1 MMNLLHWRLLVAVA
15 DSGNITRAAEQVG
28 MTQSGA
34 SQAVAQLETLL
45 GFRVFVRERRN
56 ISVTALGEEVTGHA
70 RLMLAQLDAIRR
82 LSEESRGLL
91 GGRVRLASFPS
102 VTSTFLPGLLR
113 EFRRLHPGIEVV
125 VLEGTD
131 EEVEEWLMA
140 NTVDLG
146 VVMNPL
152 PGRSDF
158 ILGKDE
164 WVAVL
169 PAGHTLARN
178 AKLHGITLE
187 DLAGHAFILATGGCA
202 VNAKSLIEQAG
213 LQLLDVRMTVRDWV
227 SASLLVREEMGVALI
242 PQSALP
248 GELHGLCV
256 APVVPSVYRE
266 FGLVC
271 SSGGRSSPAVHVLL
285 ESLHK
290 RADSAGKYEI

>member
-1 MMNLLHWRLLVAVA
+1 MMNLLHWRLLAAVA
-15 DSGNITRAAEQVG
+15 DSGNITRAAERVG

-34 SQAVAQLETLL
+34 SQAIAQLEALL
-45 GFRVFVRERRN
+45 GFQVFVRERRN
-56 ISVTALGEEVTGHA
+56 ISVTALGDEVTKHA

-82 LSEESRGLL
+82 LSEESRGLQ
-91 GGRVRLASFPS
+91 GRRVRLGSFPS

-113 EFRRLHPGIEVV
+113 AFKRLHPGIEVI

-131 EEVEEWLMA
+131 EEVEEWLA
-140 NTVDLG
+140 ADTVDLG

-152 PGRSDF
+152 SGRADF

-169 PAGHTLARN
+169 PAGHTLVRGGT
-178 AKLHGITLE
+178 LHNITLE
-187 DLAGHAFILATGGCA
+187 DLAGQAFILATGGCA

-213 LQLLDVRMTVRDWV
+213 LQLTDVRMTVRDWV
-227 SASLLVREEMGVALI
+227 SASLLVREKMGVALI

-256 APVVPSVYRE
+256 TPVVPSVYRE

-271 SSGGRSSPAVHVLL
+271 SSEGRSSPAVHALL
-285 ESLHK
+285 ESLHN
-290 RADSAGKYEI
+290 RDGSAGKYEI

>member
-34 SQAVAQLETLL
+34 SQAIAQLETLL
-45 GFRVFVRERRN
+45 GFPVFIRERRN
-56 ISVTALGEEVTGHA
+56 ISVTALGKAVTGHA
-70 RLMLAQLDAIRR
+70 RMMLSQLDAIRK
-82 LSEESRGLL
+82 LSEESRGLQ

-102 VTSTFLPGLLR
+102 VTATFLPDLLR
-113 EFRRLHPGIEVV
+113 EFRRLHPGIDVV

-140 NTVDLG
+140 DTVDLG

-169 PAGHTLARN
+169 PAGHALARHD
-178 AKLHGITLE
+178 ASRGITLE
-187 DLAGHAFILATGGCA
+187 DLAGQAFVLATGGCA
-202 VNAKSLIEQAG
+202 VNAKSLAEQAG
-213 LQLLDVRMTVRDWV
+213 LHLSDVRVTVRDWI
-227 SASLLVREEMGVALI
+227 SACLLVREEMGIALI

-248 GELHGLCV
+248 GERHGLS
-256 APVVPSVYRE
+256 VVSLSPPVYRE

-271 SSGGRSSPAVHVLL
+271 SSGGKFSLPAQTLL
-285 ESLHK
+285 KTLRKRESALC
-290 RADSAGKYEI
+290 R